1 MRAVTHP
8 CFLSFQFG
16 LVPSLLSKAGFL
28 PDIPMATVFPNSTY
42 AATTLPA
49 LPSDK
54 RDKNIYFII
63 FLVSIQRNGF
73 HFNLFVPYK
82 SLYSG
87 IFVCCCFS
95 LLFFFSETESQSIL
109 KPASNSNLL
118 SAGITGTSDHM
129 WAILSSFLTF
139 LCTVPS
145 FPPCWSPPVPKE
157 NPFCP
162 YSIAF
167 SVLPPASSSNF

>member
-1 MRAVTHP
+1 MELGSEQRNQGLRILKKQTCPPPVQVLVLMRAVTHP

-95 LLFFFSETESQSIL
+95 LLFFFLRQNLSLSSSQPQTQTSSVLGLQAQVIICGQYF
-109 KPASNSNLL
+109 LL
-118 SAGITGTSDHM
+118 S
-129 WAILSSFLTF
+129 
-139 LCTVPS
+139 
-145 FPPCWSPPVPKE
+145 
-157 NPFCP
+157 
-162 YSIAF
+162 
-167 SVLPPASSSNF
+167 